1 MAKVKKERLKENLKI
16 RLAQLLHKEAADP
29 RLEGVTISSL
39 KLSPDGALAT
49 CFFSI
54 FGKTPEEVQ
63 KIEAALNHS
72 SGFFQRRLGQ
82 VLESRNTPR
91 LHFVFDKGF
100 DYSNQIEDVL
110 IRLKKE
116 GELS

>member
-16 RLAQLLHKEAADP
+16 RLAQLLQTETANP
-29 RLEGVTISSL
+29 LLEGVTLSSL

-54 FGKTPEEVQ
+54 FGKTPEEIK
-63 KIEAALNHS
+63 KIEGALNRA

-82 VLESRNTPR
+82 VLETRNTPR
-91 LHFVFDKGF
+91 LNFVFDKGF

-110 IRLKKE
+110 YRLKNE
-116 GELS
+116 GDLS